1 MSSENQQALRLRL
14 VYFMRRFLILPLLL
28 GLSSPVLADDNHIY
42 TLDVKIHKS
51 NRLDKETLQRIGT
64 VRRDRLT
71 VSLDT
76 FIHKGKEYIA
86 SRECEEGRSMQ
97 WETTPSFLGIGGG
110 AEELGCM
117 TPLELEAYKREK
129 KLQRAKR
136 PVIINNPAP
145 VSQPIRSR
153 ALTPP
158 KQTFPSYSS
167 PFANN

>member
-1 MSSENQQALRLRL
+1 
-14 VYFMRRFLILPLLL
+14 MRFPLILPLLL
-28 GLSSPVLADDNHIY
+28 GLSSPVLADADHIY
-42 TLDVKIHKS
+42 TLDVEIHKS
-51 NRLDKETLQRIGT
+51 NTLDKETLQRIGT
-64 VRRDRLT
+64 V
-71 VSLDT
+71 SLDT
-76 FIHKGKEYIA
+76 FMHKGKEYIA

-129 KLQRAKR
+129 KLQSARR

-167 PFANN
+167 PFVNNY